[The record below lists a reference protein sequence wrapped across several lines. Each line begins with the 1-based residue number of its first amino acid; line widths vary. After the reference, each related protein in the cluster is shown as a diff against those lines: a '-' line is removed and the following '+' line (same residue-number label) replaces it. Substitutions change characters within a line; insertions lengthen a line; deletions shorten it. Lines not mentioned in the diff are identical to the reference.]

1 MAIQACPSGLRQGI
15 PGPEIPGYVM
25 AKKLVALRF
34 PNPDPLS
41 KAFLTYSPSRHEA
54 IDHLVTS

>member
-1 MAIQACPSGLRQGI
+1 
-15 PGPEIPGYVM
+15 M